1 MHFSDRVR
9 RCAYARGSG
18 TGAPHSRRRD
28 IPFRYS
34 GTVAIVVLL
43 QFMMVTAEAK
53 RRMAQTPFA
62 GLTEI
67 RFGNGAASQSGS
79 SRERVRCR
87 STHPVGDG
95 TVSRLPC

>member
-1 MHFSDRVR
+1 MSFSDRVC

-18 TGAPHSRRRD
+18 TGAPRSRQRD

-34 GTVAIVVLL
+34 GTVTIVVLL

-67 RFGNGAASQSGS
+67 RFGNDAVLPLGG

-87 STHPVGDG
+87 STRPAGG